1 MPAKLLTACIIG
13 ALLYVSQVAA
23 ASKITTEQV
32 REVMEATD
40 IAAEHRDMQAIGA
53 HLGRNFF
60 KYLDVIEGDKEAT
73 VRIDRE
79 QYLQLIERGWEK
91 VQNYAYQR
99 KDVVI
104 NVTPDG
110 SAAES
115 FSTVVETFTVDG
127 KDMVSKVREYATYE
141 LEDGRT
147 VIVNIDGQP
156 LVGDTTAQ

>member
-1 MPAKLLTACIIG
+1 MPVKVITRCVIG
-13 ALLYVSQVAA
+13 ALLYASQVVA

-32 REVMEATD
+32 RQVMEATD
-40 IAAEHRDMQAIGA
+40 VAAEHRDTQAIGTY
-53 HLGRNFF
+53 LGRNFF
-60 KYLDVIEGDKEAT
+60 KYIDATEGEKEAT

-79 QYLQLIERGWEK
+79 QYLKMIERGWQR
-91 VQNYAYQR
+91 VQNYGYQR

-127 KDMVSKVREYATYE
+127 KDLVSKVREYATYE

-156 LVGDTTAQ
+156 LVGDTTPQ

>member
-1 MPAKLLTACIIG
+1 MPTKLTAGCIIG
-13 ALLYVSQVAA
+13 ILLYASQAAA

-40 IAAEHRDMQAIGA
+40 IAAEHRDTQAIRA
-53 HLGRNFF
+53 YLGRNFF
-60 KYLDVIEGDKEAT
+60 KYIDATEGEKEAT

-79 QYLQLIERGWEK
+79 QYLQVIEHGWKK
-91 VQNYAYQR
+91 VKNYGYQR
-99 KDVVI
+99 KDIVI

-110 SAAES
+110 SEAES

-156 LVGDTTAQ
+156 LVGDTTPQ